1 MFEREPEAAMVVRGN
16 ETEVLSLLALLLLF
30 WYKSTNAGA
39 EGAPSARQCAGGA
52 QFTCFTGAL
61 LVLYWCFSGTK
72 VQVLRQ
78 KTHLARGGG
87 CHGNGCRFVKC

>member
-30 WYKSTNAGA
+30 WYNSTNADAKGA
-39 EGAPSARQCAGGA
+39 LSERQWAGGA

-61 LVLYWCFSGTK
+61 LVLY
-72 VQVLRQ
+72 
-78 KTHLARGGG
+78 
-87 CHGNGCRFVKC
+87 